1 MRIGVNGRLL
11 LSDKMEGMPRYIYE
25 TTKQMALSHPDDRFI
40 LFFDRKVDVDFGF
53 PPNVESVIVPW
64 QARHPIL
71 WYWWFELMIPLY
83 LWWYKI
89 DVFYSGDGYMS
100 LRTQTPTLMV
110 IHDLAYVH
118 YPEQIQASS
127 LWHYKRYVPQYIQQA
142 SSLITVSD
150 YVKNDIHRNF
160 DIPLENIKV
169 AGNAVEYNP
178 PYLTPDIPDFIQQQ
192 LDGKPYFL
200 YIGAIH
206 PRKNIINLIKA
217 FNTFNK
223 DKSNKLILAGRMAWK
238 TNEIKEM
245 IQLSADILHVGMV
258 TEKEKYIL
266 IRNAIAVTYVSL
278 FEGFGIPILEAMR
291 AGTAVI
297 TSNVTSMPEVAGDA
311 ALLVNPHDPE
321 DIAKGI
327 TSLARD
333 KALREQLIK
342 KGYQQ
347 CDKFSWKTSGDI
359 IYKELLRIR
368 FKNQ

>member
-25 TTKQMALSHPDDRFI
+25 TTLQMALSHPDDRFI
-40 LFFDRKVDVDFGF
+40 LFFDRKIKVDFGF

-64 QARHPIL
+64 HARHPIL

-127 LWHYKRYVPQYIQQA
+127 LWHYKRYVPQYIRQA
-142 SSLITVSD
+142 SSLMTVSD
-150 YVKNDIHRNF
+150 YVKNDIHSNF
-160 DIPLENIKV
+160 DIPLENIKI
-169 AGNAVEYNP
+169 AGNAVEHIP
-178 PYLTPDIPDFIQQQ
+178 LSLTAEMTESIQQQ

-223 DKSNKLILAGRMAWK
+223 DNSHKLILAGRMAWK

-258 TEKEKYIL
+258 TEIEKYIL
-266 IRNAIAVTYVSL
+266 IRNAVAVTYVSL

-291 AGTAVI
+291 AGTPVI
-297 TSNVTSMPEVAGDA
+297 TSHATSMPEVAGDA

-321 DIAKGI
+321 DIAKAI
-327 TSLARD
+327 TSLALD
-333 KALREQLIK
+333 KTLRERLIK
-342 KGYQQ
+342 KGYPQ

-368 FKNQ
+368 